1 MSVDSKSTSF
11 FMLAEEY
18 FHQGSMS
25 VFLMLSEWWSDYDTI
40 TIWNEKVMVLL
51 SLIIHSTSSSTVGGL
66 VIGRSA
72 HSAYPVLGISY
83 LKLHLGKVGS
93 DTLRVLNVT
102 RMRLSWFSVERY
114 SFLGVNILFFF
125 SVDHDKQS
133 SHGLLSWYYSYLTI
147 SGQTCLVDKNSH
159 NP

>member
-1 MSVDSKSTSF
+1 MIPNQHPFLCWQKSIFIKVQWVF
-11 FMLAEEY
+11 FY
-18 FHQGSMS
+18 
-25 VFLMLSEWWSDYDTI
+25 
-40 TIWNEKVMVLL
+40 TIWVMKWLWHDYNMEWKGDGTSL

-83 LKLHLGKVGS
+83 LKLHLGKVRS

-147 SGQTCLVDKNSH
+147 SGQTCLVDKSSD